1 MGDFPHVKKFHT
13 VTAEFSTP
21 HAMLTEILSQSNIEY
36 KYQFSI
42 INAVSFKESNII
54 FVNQSNIARNV
65 L

>member
-1 MGDFPHVKKFHT
+1 MGDFPHGKEFHT
-13 VTAEFSTP
+13 VTAECSTP
-21 HAMLTEILSQSNIEY
+21 HALLTEILSQSNIEY